1 MNKQLTTVEQVT
13 NHTQPLLKSLKEL
26 NKLPNLFKEFTD
38 MKYTSSS
45 FQESQK
51 PNEENDFLSR
61 SPQQQQQPLSKTT
74 DHSPKMVRAVRLLG
88 RKKREV
94 LNSATGYKR
103 DNEEYLKMIEAKVVL
118 KEESISKSQKKLG
131 NSYKNIDRIKRNM
144 SKSELTHEKQA
155 SLQTE
160 YQKSQKELAVEKEKF
175 KKEVTDF
182 TERDNENVREMSK
195 YRVV

>member
-1 MNKQLTTVEQVT
+1 MT
-13 NHTQPLLKSLKEL
+13 
-26 NKLPNLFKEFTD
+26 LFYPKIRHF
-38 MKYTSSS
+38 K
-45 FQESQK
+45 
-51 PNEENDFLSR
+51 
-61 SPQQQQQPLSKTT
+61 KTT
-74 DHSPKMVRAVRLLG
+74 L
-88 RKKREV
+88 
-94 LNSATGYKR
+94 
-103 DNEEYLKMIEAKVVL
+103 YLKMIEAKVVS